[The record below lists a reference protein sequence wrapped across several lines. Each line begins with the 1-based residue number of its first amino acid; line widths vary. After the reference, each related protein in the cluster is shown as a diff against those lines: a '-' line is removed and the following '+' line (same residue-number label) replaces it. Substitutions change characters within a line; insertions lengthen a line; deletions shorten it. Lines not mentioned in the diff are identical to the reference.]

1 MQKVKFN
8 YSLKN
13 IPVPSKDSYLKILIH
28 KTQKFIQRIRWKVF
42 WITKDSE
49 NNDSKCTYGFNTEKC
64 APQCKELLNFE
75 SDVIDLISNLEF
87 KPEMSPFQHK
97 LRKDTKTIRNRDK
110 IMLMADKTDNMYEV
124 EKSEYLKLVR
134 DNVTSTYEIAPPD
147 IEKQINKEAKIIT
160 EHLEISERVET
171 IAHNEAYITLKDHKA
186 NFENN
191 PKCRLI
197 NPAKSNIGK
206 ISKIK
211 LQQINKN
218 IRNAT
223 GLIQWR
229 NTSSTLE
236 WFKKLENKDGLEF
249 IQLDIVNFY
258 PSISEKLFDEAI
270 HFAKD
275 FVDIPELTIDIIK
288 NARKSLL
295 FHDGKTWKKTGSLFD
310 VTMGAY
316 DGAEVCEL
324 VGLLVLHKMKKKFP
338 EINFGLYRDDGL
350 GAHKIERKGRTEKK
364 KKEIHKLFKELGLDI
379 TIDSN
384 LQSVNFLDVTMNM
397 KDGKFWPYK
406 KPNNTIKYV
415 HTQSNHPPH
424 VLKQIPKSINKRIS
438 AISCNEEE
446 FNKGK
451 EEYQESLTK
460 SGHRAQLKFQKP
472 EGEAR
477 RKRKK
482 KNIIW
487 YNPPFNRELKTNLG
501 KEFLKILDKHFP
513 PNHYLHK
520 HINRKTVK
528 ISYSCT
534 KNMENIIAARNK
546 QILRKKE
553 EENRKCNCRKKE
565 ECPLNGECCTKTI
578 IYKAEIDIARKKYN
592 YIGCTE
598 GEFKTRYNGHTDSFR
613 NTNKKSSTTLAAL
626 VWENNLQPKPT
637 VKWSIV
643 QKTNK
648 YLPGSNMCDLCGS
661 EKLHILKSTKDKNNI
676 NKRNEIAAICVHR
689 NKFKLGNIDV

>member
-1 MQKVKFN
+1 M
-8 YSLKN
+8 
-13 IPVPSKDSYLKILIH
+13 
-28 KTQKFIQRIRWKVF
+28 
-42 WITKDSE
+42 
-49 NNDSKCTYGFNTEKC
+49 
-64 APQCKELLNFE
+64 
-75 SDVIDLISNLEF
+75 
-87 KPEMSPFQHK
+87 
-97 LRKDTKTIRNRDK
+97 
-110 IMLMADKTDNMYEV
+110 
-124 EKSEYLKLVR
+124 
-134 DNVTSTYEIAPPD
+134 
-147 IEKQINKEAKIIT
+147 
-160 EHLEISERVET
+160 
-171 IAHNEAYITLKDHKA
+171 
-186 NFENN
+186 
-191 PKCRLI
+191 
-197 NPAKSNIGK
+197 
-206 ISKIK
+206 
-211 LQQINKN
+211 
-218 IRNAT
+218 
-223 GLIQWR
+223 
-229 NTSSTLE
+229 
-236 WFKKLENKDGLEF
+236 
-249 IQLDIVNFY
+249 
-258 PSISEKLFDEAI
+258 
-270 HFAKD
+270 
-275 FVDIPELTIDIIK
+275 DIPELTIDIIK

-553 EENRKCNCRKKE
+553 EENRKCNCRKKK
-565 ECPLNGECCTKTI
+565 N
-578 IYKAEIDIARKKYN
+578 A
-592 YIGCTE
+592 
-598 GEFKTRYNGHTDSFR
+598 H
-613 NTNKKSSTTLAAL
+613 STVNAA
-626 VWENNLQPKPT
+626 PK
-637 VKWSIV
+637 
-643 QKTNK
+643 Q
-648 YLPGSNMCDLCGS
+648 
-661 EKLHILKSTKDKNNI
+661 
-676 NKRNEIAAICVHR
+676 
-689 NKFKLGNIDV
+689 